1 VEKMDNINKE
11 NAETISKNKI
21 DVTSSYNYDD
31 VEMELGDDDLEYREV
46 GIWKNPY
53 AVAVIIIAIWFSLWL
68 FIQVFMGRWF
78 S

>member
-1 VEKMDNINKE
+1 MDNINKE
-11 NAETISKNKI
+11 NAETINKNKSG
-21 DVTSSYNYDD
+21 VASSYSYED
-31 VEMELGDDDLEYREV
+31 VDMELGDDDLEYGEV

-68 FIQVFMGRWF
+68 FLQVFMGRWF

>member
-1 VEKMDNINKE
+1 MDNINKE

-21 DVTSSYNYDD
+21 DGTSSYNYDD

>member
-1 VEKMDNINKE
+1 MDNINKE
-11 NAETISKNKI
+11 NAETISKSKT
-21 DVTSSYNYDD
+21 DVSSSYNYED
-31 VEMELGDDDLEYREV
+31 VEMELGDDDLEYKEV

-68 FIQVFMGRWF
+68 FLQVFMGRWF

>member
-1 VEKMDNINKE
+1 MDNINKE